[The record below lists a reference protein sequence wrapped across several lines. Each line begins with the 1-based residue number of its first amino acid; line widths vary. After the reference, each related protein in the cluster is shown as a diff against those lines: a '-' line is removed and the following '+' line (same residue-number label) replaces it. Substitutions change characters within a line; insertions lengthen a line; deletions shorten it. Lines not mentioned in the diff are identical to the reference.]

1 MGHMAIARAALA
13 VPISLALAGCSG
25 GLGGLGGLGDIL
37 GGAVGG
43 GGETRIRAEVQ
54 DVNRND
60 QTISVVTAEGQS
72 GAVRYDQNT
81 QVIYQ
86 QQQYPVTA
94 LERGDLVVMQLQ
106 QSSSGETYVGRIEV
120 EQSVQ
125 ERGGVAGTG
134 QRQMLQGRVGQIDQ
148 SQGAFQL
155 QTQQGTTVVVTLPYN
170 PPSQMLDRFRRLR
183 QGEHVSIEGTVL
195 SQTRVELYRFR

>member
-1 MGHMAIARAALA
+1 MSPMAIARAALA

-54 DVNRND
+54 DVNQND

-183 QGEHVSIEGTVL
+183 QGEQVSIEGTVL

>member
-25 GLGGLGGLGDIL
+25 GLGGLGELGDIL

-54 DVNRND
+54 DVNQND
-60 QTISVVTAEGQS
+60 QTISVVTTEGQS

-94 LERGDLVVMQLQ
+94 LERGDLVVMQLE

-125 ERGGVAGTG
+125 ERGGVAGTE
-134 QRQMLQGRVGQIDQ
+134 QRQVLQGRVGQIDQ

>member
-1 MGHMAIARAALA
+1 MSHMAIARAALA

-25 GLGGLGGLGDIL
+25 GLGGLGDLGDIL

-43 GGETRIRAEVQ
+43 GGGQTQIRAEVQ
-54 DVNRND
+54 SVNQNN
-60 QTISVVTAEGQS
+60 QTISVVTADGQS

-94 LERGDLVVMQLQ
+94 LERGDIVVMQLQ
-106 QSSSGETYVGRIEV
+106 QSSSGETYVGRIDV

-125 ERGGVAGTG
+125 ERGG
-134 QRQMLQGRVGQIDQ
+134 R
-148 SQGAFQL
+148 
-155 QTQQGTTVVVTLPYN
+155 
-170 PPSQMLDRFRRLR
+170 
-183 QGEHVSIEGTVL
+183 
-195 SQTRVELYRFR
+195 

>member
-25 GLGGLGGLGDIL
+25 GLGGLGELGDIL

-54 DVNRND
+54 DVNQND
-60 QTISVVTAEGQS
+60 QTISVVTTEGQS

-125 ERGGVAGTG
+125 ERGGVAGTE
-134 QRQMLQGRVGQIDQ
+134 QRQVLQGRVGQIDQ